1 MSIQGLEAERTGL
14 SVLRTQDLKIGFWDG
29 TESTTLLALPDVN
42 LQRGSRAAIVGPNG
56 IGKTTLVKTFLG
68 ESEPISGSVILG
80 HNVKPGY
87 YSQGSVELP
96 EHMNVLE
103 ALMDA
108 NSVEVPEAR
117 SYLARFLFRGDN
129 VFKSVADLSGGERS
143 RLALARLM
151 INEPNVLILDE
162 PTTHLDIP
170 SREALEQVLLAYSGA
185 LLFISHD
192 RHLIS
197 LLADQLWIAE
207 NGTVE
212 VLPYGFEEWQQSL
225 KDAEDEK
232 ARSRARGRK
241 RRSQVQT
248 PAQPKKKAP
257 DYEQLIADLEAELGR
272 LEVDLEKA
280 STKQDV
286 EEVARLGDEH
296 NQVRAR
302 LEEAWSAWNG

>member
-1 MSIQGLEAERTGL
+1 
-14 SVLRTQDLKIGFWDG
+14 
-29 TESTTLLALPDVN
+29 
-42 LQRGSRAAIVGPNG
+42 
-56 IGKTTLVKTFLG
+56 
-68 ESEPISGSVILG
+68 
-80 HNVKPGY
+80 
-87 YSQGSVELP
+87 
-96 EHMNVLE
+96 
-103 ALMDA
+103 
-108 NSVEVPEAR
+108 
-117 SYLARFLFRGDN
+117 
-129 VFKSVADLSGGERS
+129 
-143 RLALARLM
+143 
-151 INEPNVLILDE
+151 
-162 PTTHLDIP
+162 
-170 SREALEQVLLAYSGA
+170 ALEQVLLAYSGA